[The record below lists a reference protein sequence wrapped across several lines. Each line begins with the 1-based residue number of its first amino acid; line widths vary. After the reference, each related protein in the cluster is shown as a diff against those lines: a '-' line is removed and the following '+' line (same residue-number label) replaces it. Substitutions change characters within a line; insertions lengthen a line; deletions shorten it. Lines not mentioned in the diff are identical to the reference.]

1 MTAPG
6 VSPITIAQM
15 LGHSSSQIVPRY
27 AQVLDQNRI
36 DAMKK
41 LDLLR
46 QSAISDEPAA
56 QNAIRSRWITEF
68 GNE

>member
-1 MTAPG
+1 MTAAG

-56 QNAIRSRWITEF
+56 QNANSESMDNRIRQ
-68 GNE
+68 